1 MMNQFRTRQDVKAIE
16 AEMPWA
22 DRDIGRTMHEFLSR
36 AAKSHGP
43 RPAVTFQLT
52 AGAKD
57 RAQTLT
63 WDGLLDHVTQ
73 AANLLRALGVGPQ
86 DVVAYV
92 LPNALETVV
101 TLLAGAVAGIVCPIN
116 PLLDP
121 VHIAALLRETKAKV
135 VVTLKPFPRTDLA
148 QKVAQAVAEAPGVA
162 TVLEVDLAPY
172 LPFPKSLI
180 AGAMRP
186 KTTARHTAKV
196 MGFAAAVARQSKILT
211 FADPPA
217 DRVAAYFH
225 TGGTTGLPK
234 VTQHRVSGTVYNGWL
249 GHRLL
254 FRETDVIL
262 CPLPLF
268 HVFAA
273 YPVMMSMIASGGHA
287 VFPTPQGYRGEGV
300 FDALWQLVE
309 RYKATYLIGVPT
321 ALSALMQR
329 PVNAKIDTLR
339 GTFSGSSPLPTDL
352 FNRYER
358 ATGVQVIEG
367 YGLTECTCLVSV
379 NPPEGVKKTGSVGL
393 AFPYTSVRILARDD
407 NGVREC
413 AVDEVGEICISSP
426 GVLPGGT
433 YVEAARNDDLF
444 DDGHYLRTGDLGRMD
459 ADGYL
464 FITGRAKDLII
475 RGGHNLDPAV
485 IEEALMTHP
494 AVAFAGAIGQP
505 DAHSGEVPCA
515 YVELVAGATVTLESL
530 LVHCHQQIPERA
542 AIPKYVEVLPSLPK
556 TAVGKIL
563 KPELRKRAIARVLDA
578 ALKEAGV
585 AARVAAVVED
595 RTRGL
600 VAQVQG
606 GDGGERARVTQCLSV
621 FVIPWDWIS

>member
-186 KTTARHTAKV
+186 TTTARHTAKV

-234 VTQHRVSGTVYNGWL
+234 VTQHRVSGMVYNGWL

>member
-1 MMNQFRTRQDVKAIE
+1 MMNQFRTRQDVRAIE
-16 AEMPWA
+16 AEMPWS

-148 QKVAQAVAEAPGVA
+148 QKVAQALAEAPGVA

-196 MGFAAAVARQSKILT
+196 MGFAAAVARQSKSLT

-234 VTQHRVSGTVYNGWL
+234 VTQHRVSGMVYNGWL

-426 GVLPGGT
+426 GVLPEGT

-530 LVHCHQQIPERA
+530 LVYCQQKIPERA
-542 AIPKYVEVLPSLPK
+542 AIPKHVEVLPSLPK

-578 ALKEAGV
+578 ALTEAGV

-595 RTRGL
+595 RARGL

>member
-1 MMNQFRTRQDVKAIE
+1 M
-16 AEMPWA
+16 
-22 DRDIGRTMHEFLSR
+22 
-36 AAKSHGP
+36 
-43 RPAVTFQLT
+43 
-52 AGAKD
+52 
-57 RAQTLT
+57 
-63 WDGLLDHVTQ
+63 
-73 AANLLRALGVGPQ
+73 
-86 DVVAYV
+86 AYV

-186 KTTARHTAKV
+186 TTTARHTAKV

-234 VTQHRVSGTVYNGWL
+234 VTQHRVSGMVYNGWL

-578 ALKEAGV
+578 AMTEAGV

-600 VAQVQG
+600 VAQVQSR
-606 GDGGERARVTQCLSV
+606 DGGERARVTQCLSV

>member
-234 VTQHRVSGTVYNGWL
+234 VTQHRVSGMVYNGWL

-578 ALKEAGV
+578 ALTEAGV

-606 GDGGERARVTQCLSV
+606 GGGGERARVTQCLSV

>member
-234 VTQHRVSGTVYNGWL
+234 VTQHRVSGMVYNGWL

-300 FDALWQLVE
+300 FYALWQLVE

-578 ALKEAGV
+578 ALTEAGL

-595 RTRGL
+595 RARGL

-606 GDGGERARVTQCLSV
+606 GGGGERARVTQCLSV

>member
-186 KTTARHTAKV
+186 TTTARHTAKV

-234 VTQHRVSGTVYNGWL
+234 VTQHRVSGMVYNGWL

-505 DAHSGEVPCA
+505 DAHAGELPCA
-515 YVELVAGATVTLESL
+515 YVELVAGATVTAESL

-578 ALKEAGV
+578 ALTEAGL

-595 RTRGL
+595 RARGL
-600 VAQVQG
+600 VAQVQSR
-606 GDGGERARVTQCLSV
+606 DGGERARVTQCLAV